1 MQSTEKEQQSTRL
14 ADRMQELQRQVAS
27 SSEERA
33 RLQGLL
39 VAAQEDAVRSRDEQN
54 KVAAIAAK
62 LESEIIA
69 LEKQID
75 ASIDERGTPT
85 RPPTTLH

>member
-39 VAAQEDAVRSRDEQN
+39 VAAQEDAVRSCDEQN
-54 KVAAIAAK
+54 KVGAIAAK
-62 LESEIIA
+62 FESEIIA

-75 ASIDERGTPT
+75 ERGTPLST
-85 RPPTTLH
+85 

>member
-14 ADRMQELQRQVAS
+14 ADRMQELQRQVAT

-54 KVAAIAAK
+54 KVAAVAAK

-69 LEKQID
+69 LEQQID
-75 ASIDERGTPT
+75 ASIDERGTPLST
-85 RPPTTLH
+85 